1 MLKKIKKVT
10 AIIASIAL
18 MSSCSI
24 TMPVAATSNPI
35 GSKVGTAT
43 GTCYLGVLCLGADA
57 SIQSAAKAGGITKI
71 STVDMK
77 RGDVFG
83 IITTYQ
89 TIVTGE

>member
-77 RGDVFG
+77 RGDVLG